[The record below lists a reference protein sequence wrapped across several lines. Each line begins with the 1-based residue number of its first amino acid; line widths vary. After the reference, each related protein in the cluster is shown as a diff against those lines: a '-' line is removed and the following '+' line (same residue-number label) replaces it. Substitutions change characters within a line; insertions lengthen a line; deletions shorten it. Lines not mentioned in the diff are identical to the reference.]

1 LSRHITE
8 AGFTR
13 LYERHSK
20 DILAYALRRTNTPE
34 DAGDIVA
41 ETFLVAWRRF
51 VEIPKDDEA
60 RLWLYGTARYVL
72 KNQLR
77 GDRRR
82 ANLSVQLRADLA
94 RRPVPP
100 DPGSDRSDT
109 IIAAMNGLAEPDR
122 ELLRLIGWEG
132 LTPSEAA
139 RVLDLSP
146 VAARVRLH
154 RARKRLRTLLD
165 AAEEKEPAEIRRL
178 QIKEKA

>member
-1 LSRHITE
+1 MSRHITE

-13 LYERHSK
+13 LYERHSQ
-20 DILAYALRRTNTPE
+20 DILAYALRRTSSPE
-34 DAGDIVA
+34 DAGDVVA

-51 VEIPKDDEA
+51 AEIPKDDEA

-94 RRPVPP
+94 RRPVPA
-100 DPGSDRSDT
+100 DPGSDRSDAV
-109 IIAAMNGLAEPDR
+109 IAALKRLAEPDR

-132 LTPSEAA
+132 LTPSDAA
-139 RVLDLSP
+139 RVLGLSP

-154 RARKRLRTLLD
+154 RARKRLRALLD
-165 AAEEKEPAEIRRL
+165 TADEKKPAEIHKL
-178 QIKEKA
+178 QIEEKA